1 LWLSV
6 SCGEKNQQVMNMS
19 ILSKDR
25 ISLQASAADKADAIR
40 KAGELLVTSGCVLP
54 AYVDGM
60 LAREQSMSTSLGNGV
75 SIPHGIFENREH
87 ILKTGISVLQL
98 KDGVEWDEG
107 EKVFMVI
114 GIAASSD
121 EHVGVLSNLAD
132 VIDSEENLAEML
144 KTTDPDVIVKYL
156 GEKEPS

>member
-1 LWLSV
+1 
-6 SCGEKNQQVMNMS
+6 MIMS

-25 ISLQASAADKADAIR
+25 ISLQANAVDKVDAIR
-40 KAGELLVTSGCVLP
+40 KAGELLAKSGCVLP
-54 AYVDGM
+54 EYVDGM

-75 SIPHGIFENREH
+75 AIPHGIFENREH

-132 VIDSEENLAEML
+132 VIDDEANLVELL
-144 KTTDPDVIVKYL
+144 KTTDPDVVVKFL
-156 GEKEPS
+156 GEKESS

>member
-1 LWLSV
+1 
-6 SCGEKNQQVMNMS
+6 MP

-25 ISLQASAADKADAIR
+25 ISLQASATDKIDAIR

-54 AYVDGM
+54 EYVDGM
-60 LAREQSMSTSLGNGV
+60 LTREQSMSTSLGNGV
-75 SIPHGIFENREH
+75 AIPHGVYENREH
-87 ILKTGISVLQL
+87 ILQTGISVLQL
-98 KDGVEWDEG
+98 TDGVEWDEG

-132 VIDSEENLAEML
+132 VIDNEETLAEL
-144 KTTDPDVIVKYL
+144 LRTNNPDVVVKYL
-156 GEKEPS
+156 GEKESV